1 MRWNYNDNFRDQ
13 FEKGVH
19 RDILI
24 VPHATNVQKVTGK
37 PPIVTSKIPVVDQ
50 TTGVP
55 VSPSEMQP
63 VAFVITNEDIYK
75 EKFEYRYALNSGDDL
90 TFTSC
95 EAAMVKFTIRNKK
108 TYNPEKDRWEWD
120 IPNLQTY
127 IIEDEE
133 THRQVL
139 GEVLAHYVIKVYT
152 YINGDSDTMIYL
164 GMFTVEEDKISSD
177 GYSREITAYDFM
189 ATLRDMDIGLWY
201 YHLFTGINKLDD
213 DYKDYLADL
222 EKAGKQGAE
231 TNKEEGHHDDPENWI
246 KEYEHNP
253 DGSYIIDPQ
262 TGKPVVARTRD
273 RKPCWTIGEAL
284 KDLFKNLAAFAPE
297 APTVTNDKDYYLS
310 DESPYTGYGMPIMLD
325 PDLFD
330 YSKDYVVPTTTGD
343 DQFEQ
348 YGYLQILELPFYPDS
363 KIMES
368 KTLSC
373 GKFLEDIGM
382 LAGRYPCIRIDKLQ
396 DDDYVTPVETNPSTY
411 YSTYEKCILTFK
423 PLPKNDAKIV
433 ANNCMD
439 NTDIVKGFKHDLYDV
454 GTVWIL
460 EVYNRFSSK
469 DPFMK
474 YANLTKKQKEQRKAN
489 PDYEYKTFA
498 IANNTFTDYLAT
510 SKDDVPEKVGDDKI
524 SYQDNFPFYKGI
536 IELLDKGNKDY
547 QYPEGCI
554 HGAKPYIEG
563 DSGNSASTD
572 HALMHPCY
580 ANIKYRTYRPYEL
593 TTFADPVRDVGDRI
607 HIEFEDRVTGEHDE
621 FDTYIL
627 ERKLSGIQKMMD
639 TYTSKGSST
648 SSSFSDYK
656 TNTRYNSNAYS
667 MQTYGYYRSG
677 SSSGGGTNL
686 TGITANDFCEII
698 RNIGFRLLDEPTTVM
713 ANFISASGSAVYDV
727 VIYDLSSTEPGES
740 EIHDND
746 TTNPIHVDIEGTIT
760 EVNVSAGDYV
770 RRWYQYG
777 DGIEYPEAV
786 ACPLY
791 VFDGSKW
798 VYAGDSDYGGTN
810 NINEANITDS
820 SGCITVAEINNGSL
834 VEGSAVSSL
843 TLGTWF
849 PPDYDEESPRTEP
862 YVNENYITKTQLD
875 STPYYA
881 YGAIFDSQ
889 YVGPGTTALTPPQT
903 YVPHYGDYIHFWNTS
918 FDGTNYHHG
927 DDAEYIYQYPG
938 VWINDSLT
946 HYPRRVELT
955 TNPHVEL
962 KWTDPIDI
970 TTWEP
975 KPCAW
980 EGTIVVRKENSAPL
994 HRWDGVLITD
1004 STTRNAYQTTALIDD
1019 TIELNKVYYYG
1030 IFPYYTAI
1038 QDASHPIKYYRF
1050 TKVVRV
1056 STGKSVDA
1064 PEILSIE
1071 RIS

>member
-1 MRWNYNDNFRDQ
+1 MRWNYNDAYRDE

-24 VPHATNVQKVTGK
+24 VPHATNVE
-37 PPIVTSKIPVVDQ
+37 IVPGHAPEITSKVPVLDK
-50 TTGVP
+50 TTGAP
-55 VSPSEMQP
+55 VTPMEMQP

-75 EKFEYRYALNSGDDL
+75 EKFEYRYALNSSDDL

-95 EAAMVKFTIRNKK
+95 EAAMVKFTIRNNK
-108 TYNPEKDRWEWD
+108 TYNPEKDRWEWE

-127 IIEDEE
+127 VIEDEE
-133 THRQVL
+133 THRKVL
-139 GEVLAHYVIKVYT
+139 GEVLAHYIIKVYT
-152 YINGDSDTMIYL
+152 YINGDSSTLMYL

-201 YHLFTGINKLDD
+201 YHLFAGINKLDD
-213 DYKDYLADL
+213 DYADYLKDL
-222 EKAGKQGAE
+222 EKAQEQGHDKPGAE
-231 TNKEEGHHDDPENWI
+231 TNKEEGKHDDPANWI

-253 DGSYIIDPQ
+253 DGSYVIDPE
-262 TGKPVVARTRD
+262 TGKPKVARIRD
-273 RKPCWTIGEAL
+273 RKSCWTIGEAI

-297 APTVTNDKDYYLS
+297 TPTVTNDKDLYLS

-330 YSKDYVVPTTTGD
+330 YTSKYSIPTTTGS
-343 DQFEQ
+343 DQFEH
-348 YGYLQILELPFYPDS
+348 YGYLEVIEMPFYPDP

-382 LAGRYPCIRIDKLQ
+382 LSGRYPCIRL
-396 DDDYVTPVETNPSTY
+396 DYLHDEDYITPVESNPSTY

-423 PLPKNDAKIV
+423 PLPKNDEKIV

-454 GTVWIL
+454 DTIWIL
-460 EVYNRFSSK
+460 EVYNRNNGK
-469 DPFMK
+469 DPIMK
-474 YANLTKKQKEQRKAN
+474 YANLTKKQKETRKAN
-489 PDYEYKTFA
+489 PDYEYKTFS
-498 IANNTFTDYLAT
+498 IVNNTFTDYLAT
-510 SKDDVPEKVGDDKI
+510 KKEDVPEKVGDDGI
-524 SYQDNFPFYKGI
+524 NYQDNFPFYKGI
-536 IELLDKGNKDY
+536 IELLDQGNKDY
-547 QYPEGCI
+547 QYPENSI
-554 HGAKPYIEG
+554 HGDKPYIEG
-563 DSGNSASTD
+563 DSGSSATKD

-593 TTFADPVRDVGDRI
+593 TTYADPVRDVGDRI

-656 TNTRYNSNAYS
+656 TNTRYNSNSYS
-667 MQTYGYYRSG
+667 MQTFGYGKSG
-677 SSSGGGTNL
+677 SGSGGGTNL

-698 RNIGFRLLDEPTTVM
+698 RNIGFRLLDEPSGVV
-713 ANFISASGSAVYDV
+713 ANFISAN
-727 VIYDLSSTEPGES
+727 GES
-740 EIHDND
+740 EVIVTARLIDSSSYEEFPYEGESDIHNGD
-746 TTNPIHVDIEGTIT
+746 TTNPIYVYDDTG
-760 EVNVSAGDYV
+760 EVVPYNVSAGDYFTFD
-770 RRWYQYG
+770 RQG
-777 DGIEYPEAV
+777 DGTEYPSDTWQ
-786 ACPLY
+786 PIYL
-791 VFDGSKW
+791 FDGSKW
-798 VYAGDSDYGGTN
+798 IYTGDYGYGNASGGGTN
-810 NINEANITDS
+810 VYFNNPNNVSATAIIENFADIAADPSINKVVIKPNIGDYTDYFFKYNIENANVASYGALHNFYS
-820 SGCITVAEINNGSL
+820 SEK
-834 VEGSAVSSL
+834 VSS
-843 TLGTWF
+843 TERISTKM
-849 PPDYDEESPRTEP
+849 EITPR
-862 YVNENYITKTQLD
+862 
-875 STPYYA
+875 
-881 YGAIFDSQ
+881 
-889 YVGPGTTALTPPQT
+889 
-903 YVPHYGDYIHFWNTS
+903 YGDTIIDTTDTYDPRAYWW
-918 FDGTNYHHG
+918 
-927 DDAEYIYQYPG
+927 QYPG
-938 VWINDSLT
+938 FWTIT
-946 HYPRRVELT
+946 YPSSSEIT
-955 TNPHVEL
+955 IKTNPHVEL
-962 KWTDPIDI
+962 KWTDPVNI

-980 EGTIVVRKENSAPL
+980 EGTIVVRKESSAPL
-994 HRWDGVLITD
+994 HRWDGVLIAD
-1004 STTRNAYQTTALIDD
+1004 STTRDAYKDTALIDD

-1038 QDASHPIKYYRF
+1038 QDAEHPIKYYRF

>member
-253 DGSYIIDPQ
+253 DGSYVIDPE

-498 IANNTFTDYLAT
+498 IGNNTFTDYLAT

-524 SYQDNFPFYKGI
+524 SYRDNFPFYKGI

-554 HGAKPYIEG
+554 HGDKPYIEG
-563 DSGNSASTD
+563 DSGSSASTD

-667 MQTYGYYRSG
+667 MQTYGYYKSG

-686 TGITANDFCEII
+686 TGITTNDFCEII

-713 ANFISASGSAVYDV
+713 ANFISAN
-727 VIYDLSSTEPGES
+727 GES
-740 EIHDND
+740 EVIVTARVIDSSSYDEFPKQGESDIHTGD
-746 TTNPIHVDIEGTIT
+746 TTNPIAVWNDSEEIQMF
-760 EVNVSAGDYV
+760 NVSAGDYFSFS
-770 RRWYQYG
+770 RQG
-777 DGIEYPEAV
+777 DGTEYSSFVYTPIY
-786 ACPLY
+786 L
-791 VFDGSKW
+791 FDGSKW
-798 VYAGDSDYGGTN
+798 IYTGDYANASGGKNVFVN
-810 NINEANITDS
+810 NS
-820 SGCITVAEINNGSL
+820 NNGSATAIIENFTDIAADPTINKVVIKPNIGEYTDYFYKFNIENANVAAYGGL
-834 VEGSAVSSL
+834 DYYSSEVVSS
-843 TLGTWF
+843 
-849 PPDYDEESPRTEP
+849 TERISTKM
-862 YVNENYITKTQLD
+862 EITPK
-875 STPYYA
+875 
-881 YGAIFDSQ
+881 
-889 YVGPGTTALTPPQT
+889 
-903 YVPHYGDYIHFWNTS
+903 YGDIIVDT
-918 FDGTNYHHG
+918 T
-927 DDAEYIYQYPG
+927 DAYDPRAYWWQYPG
-938 VWINDSLT
+938 FWSIS
-946 HYPRRVELT
+946 YPSSGQVT
-955 TNPHVEL
+955 IKTNPHVEL